1 MTTSAHPTQ
10 TVQEAKVWSS
20 GVNRTLNSEQW
31 TVDSVP
37 CFFKKTKQTSIE
49 RKHQVNIEITTRDSE
64 HACLQKLAAT
74 LWPNGLAVEVE
85 TFTGSSESAIS
96 DIILRLIFLG
106 HLHTVFHVFSFA
118 L

>member
-1 MTTSAHPTQ
+1 MN
-10 TVQEAKVWSS
+10 S
-20 GVNRTLNSEQW
+20 GPW
-31 TVDSVP
+31 TVCRV
-37 CFFKKTKQTSIE
+37 FLKTKQTSIE